1 MKQNSKAY
9 NVSTTPSRTKPFLE
23 RLVPGFFILPH
34 LIIFSIFFIFPF
46 FYGLVISLYD
56 WHHFF
61 PEQRSFVG
69 FDNYRRILFESDHIY
84 YQYFWRGLRNTFTF
98 VVLSVPIL
106 VAFPLF
112 IAALINTEPR
122 GYKFFRAV
130 FYIPSLLSI
139 ATLVLIWRWVL
150 NTNLG
155 VLNLTLA
162 QLGFPENIAW
172 LSSQP
177 FAWVSL
183 VTMTV
188 WWTIGGNM
196 IIFTAALKDVP
207 DTLYESADIEGA
219 NIFQKFFRIT
229 LPSIRNQ
236 LVYIFIMTTIASF
249 NVFGQPQL
257 ATGGGPQQTTTVLMM
272 YIRDIAFGGGRPRP
286 GIATAMAV
294 MLGLVIIVISIA
306 QTRIIK
312 RMGD

>member
-1 MKQNSKAY
+1 MS
-9 NVSTTPSRTKPFLE
+9 TKP
-23 RLVPGFFILPH
+23 LVIKETLKKFEPGLFIAPH
-34 LIIFSIFFIFPF
+34 LILFSIFFIIPF

-56 WHHFF
+56 WHLFF
-61 PEQRSFVG
+61 PEERTFVG
-69 FDNYRRILFESDHIY
+69 LDNFKRILFETDHIY
-84 YQYFWRGLRNTFTF
+84 YKYFWNGLKNTFTF
-98 VVLSVPIL
+98 VILSVPLL

-112 IAALINTEPR
+112 LAALINVEPK

-130 FYIPSLLSI
+130 FYLPSLFSI

-150 NTNLG
+150 NTNIG
-155 VLNLTLA
+155 ILNLTLGE
-162 QLGFPENIAW
+162 LGIDSVPW
-172 LSSQP
+172 LSTQP

-183 VTMTV
+183 VLMTV

-196 IIFTAALKDVP
+196 IIFTAALKEVP
-207 DTLYESADIEGA
+207 DTLYEAADIEGA
-219 NIFQKFFRIT
+219 TIFQKFFKIT

-236 LVYIFIMTTIASF
+236 LVYIFIMTTLASF

-257 ATGGGPQQTTTVLMM
+257 ATGGGPNESTTVLMM
-272 YIRDIAFGGGRPRP
+272 YIRNIAFGGGRPNP

-294 MLGLVIIVISIA
+294 ILGVIMIIISIA